1 MCTHTHMLPSREIIF
16 RPNRNKNKE
25 GRASA
30 AAALGHIVSVPLSAG
45 SNEAVNTVFPCSP
58 LCLHSTKLHLF
69 RSAFKHEQIESVVFR
84 VI

>member
-25 GRASA
+25 GRAAA

-58 LCLHSTKLHLF
+58 L
-69 RSAFKHEQIESVVFR
+69 SAQHKASSVQIC
-84 VI
+84 IQT